1 MGFTM
6 MPTPYRL
13 ATLAFA
19 LAAALA
25 CGELRAGEPCELI
38 DADAAS
44 ENAGGIGS
52 STALFGE
59 SGG

>member
-1 MGFTM
+1 M

-25 CGELRAGEPCELI
+25 CGELRAGEPSELMTSPI
-38 DADAAS
+38 
-44 ENAGGIGS
+44 I
-52 STALFGE
+52 E
-59 SGG
+59 SRL